1 MYLSKSGYCIRKN
14 SLTQE
19 QIQKLRTDLSVSPLV
34 DTKYVS
40 HSESYS
46 IYNESNNIISIPK
59 MYGLRAFG
67 SCIQLKS
74 YLGKDFDSNIEFNGT
89 LLPTQETPV
98 NLLVDACMKK
108 GGGILS
114 LQTGQGKTVC
124 ALNVL
129 SKLGGKALVIV
140 NKASLMSQWK
150 TEIQTFLP
158 TARIGQIQGDNVKVN
173 DCDVVIVMLQSLSR
187 RNYPLEVFQDFKVLV
202 VDEIQN
208 IASKVFSKVL
218 FKLCCKYT
226 IGLSATP
233 KRSDGCERV
242 FEWHIGNI
250 IYKSEAIQSGLPLVI
265 LRKVLFTE
273 NYKERVTDGKIQF
286 TSMITDLVCNKER
299 NSYIVNLV
307 KDFLRDEHRKI
318 LILSERRSHLENLYK
333 LLAECDSGLFLGGM
347 KEKDLQETRK
357 KRVILATFAAFSEGV
372 SEKDLN
378 TLILVTP
385 KKYIGHLKNSSKN
398 EKGSMTQICG
408 RILRKS
414 HTHANPVIVD
424 LQDNFS
430 VFKSQNFGRNV
441 FYKTYPTA
449 IHNYENVDLH
459 AEYIRMS
466 NVNER
471 NQECIIEDD

>member
-1 MYLSKSGYCIRKN
+1 
-14 SLTQE
+14 
-19 QIQKLRTDLSVSPLV
+19 
-34 DTKYVS
+34 
-40 HSESYS
+40 
-46 IYNESNNIISIPK
+46 
-59 MYGLRAFG
+59 
-67 SCIQLKS
+67 
-74 YLGKDFDSNIEFNGT
+74 
-89 LLPTQETPV
+89 
-98 NLLVDACMKK
+98 
-108 GGGILS
+108 
-114 LQTGQGKTVC
+114 
-124 ALNVL
+124 
-129 SKLGGKALVIV
+129 
-140 NKASLMSQWK
+140 MSQWK

-158 TARIGQIQGDNVKVN
+158 TTRIGQIQGDTVKVN
-173 DCDVVIVMLQSLSR
+173 DCDIVIVMLQSLSR

-242 FEWHIGNI
+242 FEWHIGDI

-299 NSYIVNLV
+299 NCYIVNLV
-307 KDFLRDEHRKI
+307 KDFLRDENRKI
-318 LILSERRSHLENLYK
+318 LILSERRNHLEKLNK
-333 LLAECDSGLFLGGM
+333 LLEECDSGLFLGGM

-414 HTHANPVIVD
+414 HTRVNPVIVD

-441 FYKTYPTA
+441 FYKTYSTA
-449 IHNYENVDLH
+449 IHTYENVDLH
-459 AEYIRMS
+459 AEYIQMS

-471 NQECIIEDD
+471 NQECVIEDD